1 MNNIVG
7 VIDEPVSRGSSDN
20 LDINVHS
27 NSLIKFI
34 HQTSSPITIGI
45 QGEWGSGKTSLI
57 NTIHYAFEQDQI
69 FKQIWINAWE

>member
-34 HQTSSPITIGI
+34 HQTNTPITVGI
-45 QGEWGSGKTSLI
+45 QGEWKTSLI
-57 NTIHYAFEQDQI
+57 NSIYFDFDLMMWLQCGHCDLGNT
-69 FKQIWINAWE
+69 